1 MTRSK
6 QSHLHAIAMARN
18 KQLGR
23 HLIKEQPTANRRGY
37 NSCGYCG
44 KLFKRGSRLRT
55 MCMFC
60 VLPHQE
66 KKMALDLEAIE
77 LQWAPLAGNDTN
89 GPQTAT
95 ANTVVALVA
104 EVKSLRE
111 VQTDYSDLTAKYESQ
126 IAALNTEIDRL
137 RDVAAATEDAKVT
150 KLAKTVEVGEAVTPT
165 GKETSSKL

>member
-1 MTRSK
+1 MK
-6 QSHLHAIAMARN
+6 ALDSHMKRVALARN

-89 GPQTAT
+89 GPHTAT
-95 ANTVVALVA
+95 ANTIMDLVA
-104 EVKSLRE
+104 KIKSLRN
-111 VQTDYSDLTAKYESQ
+111 DLEISVKFAQDQVDAVAS
-126 IAALNTEIDRL
+126 LNTEIDRL
-137 RDVAAATEDAKVT
+137 RDVASATEDAKVT

>member
-1 MTRSK
+1 
-6 QSHLHAIAMARN
+6 
-18 KQLGR
+18 
-23 HLIKEQPTANRRGY
+23 
-37 NSCGYCG
+37 
-44 KLFKRGSRLRT
+44 
-55 MCMFC
+55 
-60 VLPHQE
+60 
-66 KKMALDLEAIE
+66 MALDLEAIE